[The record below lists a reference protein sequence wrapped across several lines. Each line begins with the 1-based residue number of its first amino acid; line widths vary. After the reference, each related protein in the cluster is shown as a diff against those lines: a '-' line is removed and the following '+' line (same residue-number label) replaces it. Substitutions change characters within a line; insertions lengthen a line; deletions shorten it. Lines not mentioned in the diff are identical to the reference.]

1 MAFISHSS
9 PATPAT
15 TLAELALPAPHAL
28 AQPFAENAHV
38 ICRNVLSPALAKRM
52 RSRALDL
59 VAQRAAK
66 IDQRSAEHVLRYRV
80 VPGDVVRDEWP
91 ELFALYESATVRD
104 WVARVTGASAI
115 YNSRNLRSAVNINA
129 MGEPGE
135 VYRWHTDAAGFTL
148 LLYLSDSAES
158 DGGELE
164 LRPPHATEVVSF
176 RPAAGAIVLM
186 DGTRCEHRA
195 APILRPHE
203 RISIPMVFT
212 TRPDDTRP
220 AGLDDYLYSS

>member
-1 MAFISHSS
+1 MASISHSS
-9 PATPAT
+9 PGTI
-15 TLAELALPAPHAL
+15 LAELALPAPAAL

-38 ICRNVLSPALAKRM
+38 ICRNVLSPALTLRM
-52 RSRALDL
+52 RTRALEL
-59 VAQRAAK
+59 VAQHAAK
-66 IDQRSAEHVLRYRV
+66 IDQRSPEHVLRYRV
-80 VPGDVVRDEWP
+80 VPGDVVHEQWP
-91 ELFALYESATVRD
+91 ELFALYESATLRD
-104 WVARVTGASAI
+104 WVAQVTGATAI

-148 LLYLSDSAES
+148 LLYLSDSAEG

-164 LRPPHATEVVSF
+164 LRPPHALEVISF
-176 RPAAGAIVLM
+176 RPTAGAVVLM

-195 APILRPHE
+195 APILRPHV
-203 RISIPMVFT
+203 RISIPMVFAT
-212 TRPDDTRP
+212 VADDTRP

>member
-1 MAFISHSS
+1 MVSISHSS
-9 PATPAT
+9 PAAI
-15 TLAELALPAPHAL
+15 LAELALPPPAAL

-38 ICRNVLSPALAKRM
+38 ICRNVLSPALAQRM
-52 RSRALDL
+52 RTRALEL

-80 VPGDVVRDEWP
+80 VPGDIVRDEWP
-91 ELFALYESATVRD
+91 ELFALYESPALRD

-135 VYRWHTDAAGFTL
+135 VYRWHTDAAGYTL
-148 LLYLSDSAES
+148 LLYLSDSAEG

-164 LRPPHATEVVSF
+164 LRPPSAAEIVSF

-195 APILRPHE
+195 APIQRPHE

-212 TRPDDTRP
+212 TVAGDSRP
-220 AGLDDYLYSS
+220 AGLDAYLYGG

>member
-1 MAFISHSS
+1 MASISHSS
-9 PATPAT
+9 PAT
-15 TLAELALPAPHAL
+15 TLAELALPAPAAL
-28 AQPFAENAHV
+28 TQPFAENAHV
-38 ICRNVLSPALAKRM
+38 ICRKVLSSALALRM
-52 RSRALDL
+52 RTRALEL
-59 VAQRAAK
+59 VAQRAAR

-91 ELFALYESATVRD
+91 ELFALYESPALRD

-129 MGEPGE
+129 MGERGE

-148 LLYLSDSAES
+148 LLYLSDSAEG

-164 LRPPHATEVVSF
+164 LRPPRAAEIISF
-176 RPAAGAIVLM
+176 RPAAGAVVLM

-195 APILRPHE
+195 APVLRPHE

-220 AGLDDYLYSS
+220 AGLDDYLYRS